1 MKRNFVTALLLIL
14 LALLLFTATWW
25 YKSLSADYS
34 APEAQDQGQNS
45 GEPAPD
51 FTVYDGEGNAVKL
64 SDFAGTPVV
73 INFWAT
79 WCSPCKAE
87 LPAFEAAFQ
96 QYGEQVHFMM
106 VNMTDGARDTVDG
119 VKDFVSGGE
128 YSFPLYL
135 DTELDA
141 AYAYGVYSIPMT
153 VFINANGSLYKS
165 HSSMISEEK
174 LNNYIDALIENNQ

>member
-1 MKRNFVTALLLIL
+1 M
-14 LALLLFTATWW
+14 
-25 YKSLSADYS
+25 
-34 APEAQDQGQNS
+34 
-45 GEPAPD
+45 
-51 FTVYDGEGNAVKL
+51 KL

-106 VNMTDGARDTVDG
+106 INMTDGARDTVDG
-119 VKDFVSGGE
+119 VKDFVAGGE
-128 YSFPLYL
+128 YSFPLYF

-153 VFINANGSLYKS
+153 VFINADGSPL
-165 HSSMISEEK
+165 
-174 LNNYIDALIENNQ
+174 